1 MIYNIC
7 LQYKDIIF
15 ININVFVKSP
25 RSENSSPPKNVDVSY
40 LLSPVI

>member
-1 MIYNIC
+1 MIYNTC